1 MNSKIYIEKKLI
13 NKKLRMNLTI
23 KVYKIRLLLVSNSAD
38 DSDERLVYVL

>member
-1 MNSKIYIEKKLI
+1 MI

-23 KVYKIRLLLVSNSAD
+23 KVYKNKTLISVKQLD